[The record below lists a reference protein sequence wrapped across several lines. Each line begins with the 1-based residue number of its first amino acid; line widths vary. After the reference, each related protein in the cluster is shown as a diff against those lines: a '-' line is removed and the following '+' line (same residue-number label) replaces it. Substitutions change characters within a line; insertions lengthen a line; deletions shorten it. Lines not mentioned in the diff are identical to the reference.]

1 MNYSAKE
8 LRFCPNL
15 PDNLKQL
22 VAFLGHVED
31 LNRTREA
38 AKDAL
43 IIYVDDSDI
52 CRTQM
57 KNQFEMMGMS
67 HRLRMFSDGHQ
78 VVEFFKE

>member
-31 LNRTREA
+31 LNRTREV

-43 IIYVDDSDI
+43 IIYVDDSAI

-57 KNQFEMMGMS
+57 KIQFETMGILN
-67 HRLRMFSDGHQ
+67 RLRMFNDGH
-78 VVEFFKE
+78 